1 MTCIEYSS
9 QTCGRILKDY
19 IMYKICTSMLYM
31 TIVRVEDNVAA
42 YRSIYICKTSS
53 DSLDECIALT
63 L

>member
-1 MTCIEYSS
+1 
-9 QTCGRILKDY
+9 
-19 IMYKICTSMLYM
+19 MYKICTSVLYTCM

-42 YRSIYICKTSS
+42 YQSIYICKTSL